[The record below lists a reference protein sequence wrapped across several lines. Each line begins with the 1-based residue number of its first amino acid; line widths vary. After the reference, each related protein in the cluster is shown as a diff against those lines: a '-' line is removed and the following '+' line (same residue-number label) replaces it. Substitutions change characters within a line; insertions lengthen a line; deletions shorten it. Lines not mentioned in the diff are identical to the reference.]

1 MRRNNFSD
9 VLNKVP
15 GLLEGK
21 KFLFALGLVLL
32 LGLILRVAYLDA
44 DPPLGITRSQDF
56 STDPFSYNMFAENK
70 VDYGN
75 ANPLNDQRW
84 ILYERSTQTLAAL
97 AVYTVAGT
105 GRAAGNFVAVLLNLL
120 AITLIALGIK
130 NFGSRIGAVAFALI
144 AAASYIVVFFGR
156 TPFLEASQNF
166 WLSAAFFFFSLGNK
180 KTLYYALAGVAGA
193 AAAFFGKML
202 ALGIGGV
209 YIAAFLVLFFVSAE
223 ERKNTIRA
231 GLIFCAGYLAV
242 ALFWLFFSY
251 LPFTEQVKYY
261 LQEQGLGLYGAPRGF
276 QDLQYFLWHLISLLW
291 ESEFVQKLPFVVL
304 LGAVS
309 GTFVLF
315 SALRS
320 LRERKMLQSFNV
332 GWLILLLWFVF
343 GYLTLFPWNY
353 RPLRYQTTLMFP
365 LIAMAGFLIAIP
377 WDWVKSSE
385 KRDKK
390 SRTSSNVIYFV
401 LICGLFLMPLLGAGF
416 LQLTASGGTGST
428 RDTVLNSVITYS
440 LLFFGIGVAL
450 VYLTRWLGTLDI
462 NWRKAGQFASAV
474 LLVTIVI
481 VGLVQFANWAKS
493 PQYSLITADR
503 DLAAILN
510 KDAVLSGSYAVALTL
525 ENQLKNVHHMFSL
538 KYDPNFFA
546 AYPITHL
553 IMDEGNEKAAR
564 EQYPDVMNRAEIVA
578 RYFVRGFPVKLFRV
592 TAASPNAEA
601 RNYQP
606 SDFERAQVFTVAQQA
621 DSAEF
626 YMRKYLDRNVPNYS
640 ANLLVGDALYAAN
653 QYERA
658 IESYHKVQAFS
669 PGDGLSA
676 VNMGNCFLNLG
687 SEKTNAAYFDSALV
701 YLEIAGRS
709 FPNDQRLADMINQL
723 ERRKQ

>member
-1 MRRNNFSD
+1 MRGSKFAG
-9 VLNKVP
+9 
-15 GLLEGK
+15 GLANLPRMIEGK
-21 KFLFALGLVLL
+21 RFYLVLAVVLL
-32 LGLILRVAYLDA
+32 LGLIVRTVYLDA
-44 DPPLGITRSQDF
+44 DPPAGITRSQDF
-56 STDPFSYNMFAENK
+56 STDPFAYTMFAKNK
-70 VDYGN
+70 VDVGN
-75 ANPLNDQRW
+75 ANPYNDQRW

-97 AVYTVAGT
+97 AVYTFAGT
-105 GRAAGNFVAVLLNLL
+105 GRAAGNLVAVLLNML

-130 NFGSRIGAVAFALI
+130 NFGSRMGAIAFATIAGVSFILI
-144 AAASYIVVFFGR
+144 FFGR
-156 TPFLEASQNF
+156 TPFLEASQNI
-166 WLSAAFFFFSLGNK
+166 WLAAAFYFFSLGSK
-180 KTLYYALAGVAGA
+180 RTIFYAIAGIAAG

-209 YIAAFLVLFFVSAE
+209 YIATFLVLYFVNAE
-223 ERKNTIRA
+223 ERKKTIRLA
-231 GLIFCAGYLAV
+231 LIFCGGYLVV

-251 LPFTEQVKYY
+251 LPYTEQVKYY
-261 LQEQGLGLYGAPRGF
+261 LHEQGLGLYGAPRGF
-276 QDLQYFLWHLISLLW
+276 QDVQYFLWHLVSLLW
-291 ESEFVQKLPFVVL
+291 ESEFVQKLPFVVV
-304 LGAVS
+304 LGAAS
-309 GTFVLF
+309 GVVVLF
-315 SALRS
+315 AALRS
-320 LRERKMLQSFNV
+320 MREKKMLQSYNV
-332 GWLILLLWFVF
+332 GWLILFLWFVF

-365 LIAMAGFLIAIP
+365 LMALAGLLISLP
-377 WDWVKSSE
+377 WDWVKNSE

-390 SRTSSNVIYFV
+390 RHTHPKVIYSM
-401 LICGLFLMPLLGAGF
+401 LISGLFLMPLIGAVF
-416 LQLTASGGTGST
+416 LQITASGGAGNT
-428 RDTVLNSVITYS
+428 RDAVLDSVLLYAV
-440 LLFFGIGVAL
+440 LFFAVGVAL
-450 VYLTRWLGTLDI
+450 VYFFRWLGSLDI
-462 NWRKAGQFASAV
+462 NWRKSTQFVSASM
-474 LLVTIVI
+474 LLAILI
-481 VGLVQFANWAKS
+481 VGLAQFTSWVKS
-493 PQYSLITADR
+493 RQYSLITADR
-503 DLAAILN
+503 DLPAILN
-510 KDAVLSGSYAVALTL
+510 QNAVLSGSYAVALTL
-525 ENQLKNVHHMFSL
+525 ENRLKYVHHMFSM

-546 AYPITHL
+546 TYPITHL

-578 RYFVRGFPVKLFRV
+578 RYFARGFPIKLFRV

-601 RNYQP
+601 RNYQL

-621 DSAEF
+621 DSAEY

-687 SEKTNAAYFDSALV
+687 GAKTNAAYFDSALV
-701 YLEIAGRS
+701 YLTIAGRS

>member
-1 MRRNNFSD
+1 M
-9 VLNKVP
+9 
-15 GLLEGK
+15 EGR
-21 KFLFALGLVLL
+21 KFLLALGLVLL
-32 LGLILRVAYLDA
+32 LGLILRIAYLDA

-70 VDYGN
+70 VDYGD
-75 ANPLNDQRW
+75 ANPLSDQRW

-120 AITLIALGIK
+120 AITFIALGIR
-130 NFGSRIGAVAFALI
+130 NFGSRLGAIAFALI
-144 AAASYIVVFFGR
+144 AAVSYIVVFFGR

-180 KTLYYALAGVAGA
+180 RTLFYAVAGVSGA

-209 YIAAFLVLFFVSAE
+209 YIAAFLVLFFVNAE

-231 GLIFCAGYLAV
+231 GLIFCGGYLAV

-276 QDLQYFLWHLISLLW
+276 QDVQFFLWHLISLLW
-291 ESEFVQKLPFVVL
+291 ESEFVQKLPLVFALGAASGVVVL
-304 LGAVS
+304 FAV
-309 GTFVLF
+309 LK
-315 SALRS
+315 S

-332 GWLILLLWFVF
+332 GWLILFLWFLF
-343 GYLTLFPWNY
+343 GYLSLFPWNY
-353 RPLRYQTTLMFP
+353 RPLRYQTALMFP
-365 LIAMAGFLIAIP
+365 LMALAGLLIALP
-377 WDWVKSSE
+377 WEWIKGSQ

-390 SRTSSNVIYFV
+390 SRTTAKTIYFV
-401 LICGLFLMPLLGAGF
+401 LICGLFLMPLIGAGY
-416 LQLTASGGTGST
+416 LTLTASGGSGNT
-428 RDTVLNSVITYS
+428 RDLVLNSVILYS
-440 LLFFGIGVAL
+440 VLFFGAGVAL
-450 VYLTRWLGTLDI
+450 IYLMRWLGTLDI
-462 NWRKAGQFASAV
+462 NWSRIGQFGAV
-474 LLVTIVI
+474 AIVTAHVA
-481 VGLVQFANWAKS
+481 VSLVQFGNWAKS
-493 PQYSLITADR
+493 RQYSLITADR

-546 AYPITHL
+546 TYPITHL

-578 RYFVRGFPVKLFRV
+578 RYFARGFPIKLFRI

-621 DSAEF
+621 DSAEY
-626 YMRKYLDRNVPNYS
+626 YMRRYLDRNVPNYS

-687 SEKTNAAYFDSALV
+687 GAKTNAAYFDSALV
-701 YLEIAGRS
+701 YLKIAGRS